1 MIDHHKIGRSSK
13 NKGKRGEAE
22 CVRLFRD
29 NGYEVHR
36 TVQYNGRSPAGAA
49 DLDGIPGLHIEV
61 KRVERLNIQEA
72 VDQTTRDHKPG
83 TLRAVFHRKNNCE
96 WLVTMPAEDWFRI
109 FREYYNGEKI

>member
-13 NKGKRGEAE
+13 NKGKRGEQEA
-22 CVRLFRD
+22 VRLFRD
-29 NGYEVHR
+29 NGFEVHR

-61 KRVERLNIQEA
+61 KRVERLNIQDA

-83 TLRAVFHRKNNCE
+83 TLRAVFHRKNNCD
-96 WLVTMPAEDWFRI
+96 WLVTMPAEDWFKV